1 MAAIKKVLVVGG
13 GVGGMTL
20 GIALG
25 QRGIAC
31 EILEIKKQHSVLGVG
46 IIQPG
51 NVLRALRTLGVLEE
65 CLAAGHQANERRF
78 HDNDGNLLVASLA
91 GRIAGPDVPA
101 ISSLP
106 RVALHRI
113 LLDAAQR
120 AGAKVSMGTTLSGFT
135 DTANGV
141 EARLSDGREMHCD
154 LLVAADGIRSPLRQ
168 QLFPDAPDTRYSG
181 YGCWRV
187 TLPRPEDINFSGI
200 YQGANGTK
208 AGLIPL
214 TQKTMYL
221 YLVTTEPGN
230 PWMDPAQQ
238 HRLLRERLSGYRGII
253 GEIRDGLNPQS
264 EVYYAALEE
273 VVQPA
278 PWYRGNA
285 LLIGDAA
292 HASLPHM
299 AQGAAM
305 AIEDAL
311 VLAEL
316 AAQDL
321 PGTERLS
328 RFMARRFERCMY
340 VQNTSHAMADSEL
353 DYTPEKVLQHQAFL
367 SAQFPAIWEK
377 NEKRLAEAI

>member
-1 MAAIKKVLVVGG
+1 MAGIGKVLIAGG
-13 GVGGMTL
+13 GIGGLTL

-25 QRGIAC
+25 QRGIEC
-31 EILEIKKQHSVLGVG
+31 EILEMKKQHSVLGVG

-51 NVLRALRTLGVLEE
+51 NVLRALRTLGVLDR
-65 CLAAGHQANERRF
+65 CLAAGFPANERRY
-78 HDNDGNLLVASLA
+78 HDNEGRLLVASPA
-91 GRIAGPDVPA
+91 GRIAGPETPA

-113 LLDAAQR
+113 LLDAASR
-120 AGAKVSMGTTLSGFT
+120 AGAKVSMGTTLAGFT
-135 DTANGV
+135 DTG
-141 EARLSDGREMHCD
+141 EAIEATLSDGLDIRCD
-154 LLVAADGIRSPLRQ
+154 LLVAADGIRSTLRNQ
-168 QLFPDAPDTRYSG
+168 IFPDAPNTRYSG

-187 TLPRPEDINFSGI
+187 TLPRADEINFSGI

-238 HRLLRERLSGYRGII
+238 HLLLRERLNGYGGII
-253 GEIRDGLNPQS
+253 GDIRDGLNPQS

-285 LLIGDAA
+285 VMIGDAA
-292 HASLPHM
+292 HASMPHM

-316 AAQDL
+316 CALEL
-321 PGTERLS
+321 PGTERLA
-328 RFMARRFERCMY
+328 RFMARRLERCMY

-367 SAQFPAIWEK
+367 SQHFPAIWDK